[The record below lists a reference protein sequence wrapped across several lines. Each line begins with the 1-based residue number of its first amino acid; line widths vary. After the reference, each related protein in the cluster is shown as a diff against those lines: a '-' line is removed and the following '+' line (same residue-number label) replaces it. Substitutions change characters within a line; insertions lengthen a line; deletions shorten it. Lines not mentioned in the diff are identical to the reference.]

1 MIDETWIETAR
12 TMVYPADCDTQN
24 HLNTAGYMRVFDI
37 AIFQLFFRLGYTLDD
52 LETRSIGWADVS
64 HQISYLKEVK
74 SGWPLFVRSAVVKIG
89 RSSIGS
95 VHEIV
100 LEGTGEVAAKLQA
113 TTVQFDLSARASLP
127 VLDSV
132 KRAAQERF
140 ASRLQTTS
148 SAS

>member
-1 MIDETWIETAR
+1 MTDDTWIETAR
-12 TMVYPADCDTQN
+12 TMVYPADCDSQN

-37 AIFQLFFRLGYTLDD
+37 AIFQLFFRLGYTVDD
-52 LETRSIGWADVS
+52 LETNMVGWADVS

-100 LEGTGEVAAKLQA
+100 VEGTGEVTARLQA
-113 TTVQFDLSARASLP
+113 TTVQFDLRARASLP
-127 VLDSV
+127 VLDAV
-132 KRAAQERF
+132 RNAAEMRF
-140 ASRLQTTS
+140 ASRLEIRP